1 MSIARFGP
9 LFCAALLIAASA
21 RGAAAADPKRAESY
35 LSDAARSLQNND
47 VKGAAIDL
55 RNAVQSDPDNGKAR
69 YELGVVLLQLSELSA
84 AETQLRAALARNYDS
99 DKVAAPLA
107 ETLLRLERN
116 QELLDEIPAGERPPE
131 IEATIRVARGYALL
145 NLRRIE
151 EAKRSFEQAEA
162 MAVKPASAEFGL
174 ARALGFSGEP
184 VQAIAMLKKALDNDA
199 KLVDGWIFL
208 GQLRRALGD
217 NAAARAA
224 FDKALALSPDS
235 QAARLD
241 RAALLLAI
249 DELAPA
255 DADIAAILAA
265 NPQDPLGNY
274 LQALAYAKRQNFR
287 AAEISLQKM
296 KAGLFTYPPAIYLL
310 AVVNLSQDQLAQAED
325 NITRFLARLPN
336 DEAGKALLATIL
348 LRRNNPPRAIAFLKD
363 ATEAD
368 PKSIRLLGLLADAY
382 IRNNDKDA
390 ARAILDRIA
399 GLGPQDATL
408 RTQLAAQRLRIGQ
421 SAAAVADLEAATALA
436 PQSIPSGLLLVITY
450 LDGNRLA
457 EARKTAE
464 TLQARN
470 PNDPLVENLLGA
482 IALASGNP
490 AEARGYFEAALKLKA
505 DFLPALTNLGQLL
518 LRERKFAEAR
528 EIFDTML
535 KADAGSQTALLAEA
549 ELSLAEGKKTD
560 AVRWLEKARSGDA
573 NALEPRLRL
582 VEAYI
587 ALAAPQRAA
596 AIAGELEKLAPDEPR
611 AIAAIG
617 AVRLAG
623 NEIAAAIAAFDRLVK
638 LTPDASPAHL
648 QRARAHYAAGDTA
661 AARAALERAAAL
673 DPGDA
678 ALAQLLTRLAVE
690 TYTVEPELAYLT
702 ALAAA
707 KPDDPGYDLLG
718 GTFAQGVGRMAE
730 AEALF
735 AAGLAKRE
743 SDPTLATRLAQ
754 IQAQGDPPKAVRT
767 LAEWLRTHPD
777 APAVRLALADLLFG
791 LKRYDEA
798 LAGYEAVLAAEP
810 ANLPATNNAAWL
822 YALKKDKR
830 AVGLAEAA
838 YRLAPDN
845 ADVADTLAWIL
856 VQNGENARGL
866 DLLQKAAALPAAPLE
881 TRYHFA
887 VALKNAGRTREAR
900 RTLEAV
906 LATGKSFDGIADA
919 KSLLQSLA
927 GG

>member
-21 RGAAAADPKRAESY
+21 RDAAAADPKRAESY

-184 VQAIAMLKKALDNDA
+184 AQAIAMLKKALDNDA

-208 GQLRRALGD
+208 GQLQRALGD
-217 NAAARAA
+217 NAAARVA
-224 FDKALALSPDS
+224 FDKALALSPES

-255 DADIAAILAA
+255 DADIAVILAA

-399 GLGPQDATL
+399 GLGAQDAML

-573 NALEPRLRL
+573 SALEPRLRL

-638 LTPDASPAHL
+638 LTPDAS
-648 QRARAHYAAGDTA
+648 
-661 AARAALERAAAL
+661 
-673 DPGDA
+673 GDA

-707 KPDDPGYDLLG
+707 KPDDPGYDLLA

-743 SDPTLATRLAQ
+743 SDPTLVTRLAQ
-754 IQAQGDPPKAVRT
+754 IQAQGDPAKGVRT
-767 LAEWLRTHPD
+767 LAEWLRPHPD

-810 ANLPATNNAAWL
+810 ANLSATNNAAWL